1 MRVKQRCLDASAHAT
16 NTPIFGKLNPRPNPN
31 PPAMPK
37 IPECVGGASRRHRCL
52 LYARNPHL
60 VCAVHPAS
68 PNTNTCIDFREN
80 PDAEPDEL
88 WEPEGASYY
97 NGELI
102 LQPRQ
107 RWTPEQQLELLDTH
121 PLFIG
126 RCPQCKMTYPEYE
139 QPPVHW
145 DCAACG
151 WMDDSV

>member
-1 MRVKQRCLDASAHAT
+1 MNNPKLYAPCFWAMARSKRSLPTSS
-16 NTPIFGKLNPRPNPN
+16 IFEKLNSNQKPN

-37 IPECVGGASRRHRCL
+37 LPECDRCQ

-60 VCAVHPAS
+60 VCAVHPAGPTADTCLDFHKD
-68 PNTNTCIDFREN
+68 PN
-80 PDAEPDEL
+80 AAPDEL

-107 RWTPEQQLELLDTH
+107 RWTTAEKLELLDTH
-121 PLFIG
+121 PLFTG
-126 RCPQCKMTYPEYE
+126 RCPQCSHPFPQSKT
-139 QPPVHW
+139 PPMHW
-145 DCAACG
+145 DCAECG